1 MYAKSIF
8 YKEAEM
14 GEEEKLDEVS
24 DDSRNIYRNVITS
37 LLSATKTYY
46 FFVALLG
53 IMVLAFLI
61 AGLDAMRIG
70 YKDAYGVTREVSWGI
85 LISTYIFFVV
95 TSTGLCIVSSIGHV
109 FGVKDLMPIA
119 KRAVFLS
126 IVTIVA
132 GFAVIFFEIENPF
145 RMAIYNVISPN
156 LTSNIWWMGTLYGA
170 YLAFMTVEFIC
181 ILIHKH
187 KFATIAGLLGLISGI
202 VAHSNLG
209 AIFAMLHGREYWYG
223 PYLPIYFIASAMMSG
238 CAAIIFF
245 TWIGYKINNEQMDA
259 PMQRAMEVV
268 GKLCALMITIIVFF
282 TSWKLI
288 TGSVGGPAKVETI
301 KALLSGPF
309 AFNFWFIEMG
319 LGLLIPF
326 ILFVMSRWKNLNL
339 MFVATLL
346 MIFSIFFMRYDL
358 VVVGQI
364 VPSFYELHV
373 TDYPG
378 LLTYKPSLHEIIIS
392 IGGIALAGLMFL
404 LGEKVFSGHKVENH

>member
-1 MYAKSIF
+1 ME
-8 YKEAEM
+8 KEPKPVKVSGIM
-14 GEEEKLDEVS
+14 GDVARSLNASFVEEW
-24 DDSRNIYRNVITS
+24 
-37 LLSATKTYY
+37 LSTLAGFLSGTKAYY
-46 FFVALLG
+46 FFVFLFGL
-53 IMVLAFLI
+53 MVFGAAM

-70 YKDAYGVTREVSWGI
+70 YRHAYGVTREVAWGL

-126 IVTIVA
+126 IVTIMA
-132 GFAVIFFEIENPF
+132 GFTVIFFEIENPF

-170 YLAFMTVEFIC
+170 YMMFMIIEFLC
-181 ILIHKH
+181 ILLHQHKI
-187 KFATIAGLLGLISGI
+187 ATLAGLLGLISGV

-245 TWIGYKINNEQMDA
+245 TWIGYKVNNEQMDR

-268 GKLCALMITIIVFF
+268 GKLCALMITVIIFF
-282 TSWKLI
+282 TCWKLI
-288 TGSVGGPAKVETI
+288 TGSVGGPGKVEAI
-301 KALLSGPF
+301 KALMWGPY
-309 AFNFWFIEMG
+309 AFNFWVLEVLIGM
-319 LGLLIPF
+319 LIPF
-326 ILFVMSRWKNLNL
+326 VLFLMSRFKNINL
-339 MFVATLL
+339 MFIATMF
-346 MIFSIFFMRYDL
+346 MIFSIFFMRFDL
-358 VVVGQI
+358 VVIGQV
-364 VPSFYELHV
+364 VPSFHELHV

-378 LLTYKPSLHEIIIS
+378 LLPYKPSFHEIVIS
-392 IGGIALAGLMFL
+392 VGGIALATLTFL
-404 LGEKVFSGHKVENH
+404 LGEKVFQGHKMESH